1 MNIFGASGHAK
12 VVIECLEA
20 VNIEIDAIFDDDENK
35 NTILE
40 YQIHGKYNPNQN
52 RDMLLIV
59 AIGDNKIRQKVTKL
73 ISHSYGKIIH
83 PSAIVS
89 KRSSIDEGSVV
100 FHNSVIQSSCVIGK
114 HVIINTNASVDHD
127 CIIHDFVHIA
137 PNATLC
143 GGVVVGKRT
152 LIGAGA
158 VVLPS
163 IIIGENCIIGAG
175 SVVRRDIPDDS
186 IVIETNRSQK
196 IK

>member
-20 VNIEIDAIFDDDENK
+20 ANIQIDTIFDDDENK
-35 NTILE
+35 KTILD

-52 RDMLLIV
+52 QDKLLIV
-59 AIGDNKIRQKVTKL
+59 AIGNNKIRQKVTKL
-73 ISHSYGKIIH
+73 ISHSFGKIIH

-89 KRSSIDEGSVV
+89 KRSCIDEGSIV
-100 FHNSVIQSSCVIGK
+100 FHNAVIQSSCIIGK

-137 PNATLC
+137 PNATIC
-143 GGVVVGKRT
+143 GGVLVGKGT

-163 IIIGENCIIGAG
+163 IIIGKNCIIGAG
-175 SVVRRDIPDDS
+175 SLVRKDVADNTKILG
-186 IVIETNRSQK
+186 VQKTNT
-196 IK
+196 